1 MNTTSGNVLAF
12 VGDAVHS
19 LQVREHL
26 VNIGITKTKQLQ
38 ETSIKYVSAK
48 GQANFIMMLID
59 KEILNEDELA
69 IFRRGRNAK
78 SASMAKNADV
88 TTYRI
93 ATGFEAVWGYLY
105 MERYH
110 ERLNQLW
117 TMFIDFVEE

>member
-1 MNTTSGNVLAF
+1 M
-12 VGDAVHS
+12 
-19 LQVREHL
+19 

-105 MERYH
+105 MEKYH

>member
-26 VNIGITKTKQLQ
+26 VHKGLTKTKELQ
-38 ETSIKYVSAK
+38 ETSVKYVSAK

-59 KEILNEDELA
+59 NSLLNDEELA

-78 SASMAKNADV
+78 SASIAKNADV

-93 ATGFEAVWGYLY
+93 ATGFEALWGYLY
-105 MERYH
+105 MEDMN
-110 ERLNQLW
+110 ERLAELW
-117 TMFIDFVEE
+117 QMFIRFVEE